1 MSWFAAL
8 RDTARTGLTLDR
20 ALTDPKRAVRGAVAV
35 ALVLFPTLA
44 LGGVALATSAAM
56 GAFIAGS
63 ATFQRSFRPRAS
75 LAVAAGAGLGISTF
89 LGYLAAGV
97 PGLFP
102 VLLAVWAFGA
112 GLAWAIGPTAGVVAT
127 NTVSVMLIVVQLPVS
142 TVTAL
147 SHGLVAALGGVVQA
161 TVITV
166 WPIGSWTAQR
176 QALADTYAELADYAR
191 RLRQDPTAHVDPE
204 PFMTARHAAALTP
217 WQDRHRPP
225 ELRGLR
231 GIAERIRPTLAA
243 LADPKVGAPEEGPE
257 RDRAREVL
265 AAAAEVMDALAR
277 AIRTGDP
284 VRLPRSAPSLTLV
297 GSDDGPRLQ
306 GAARRSAR
314 RLGGLLR
321 KAADTLDR
329 NDEDTITTPV
339 VGAGGALRKPT
350 IARMLPVAARA
361 VRRQLHPRSAIF
373 QHAVRLAGVVT
384 VAYLLARLVGFH
396 HGYWAPM
403 TAAMVMRPDFA
414 QTYSRGVARLAGT
427 VVGVAVS
434 TLVVQLLHPGE
445 WVLAALAVVCIG
457 GAYLAFRTGYA
468 LTTVG
473 ISTYVVF
480 LLGLQE
486 GNPLV
491 TAFERVG
498 LTLLGGSIALV
509 TYALFPTWQTA
520 RLGERLAEWLAAA
533 GRYAGAVI
541 ACYEKPAAPRGRV
554 VRSALLDSREARSE
568 LIQAMQRADAEP
580 GRHETGL
587 AGVSRRQIDRARA
600 AVGALGRAAVLLEA
614 HLPAADAEPVPGTG
628 EYAEELRLAT
638 ALAAA
643 ALLTGQA
650 VEFGAVRDAQARLEE
665 GLAGAPAGVQRD
677 VVRAGVRLVGQA
689 LRDLERALRGSSVGE
704 GSREGGGPGAAPGG
718 GGGGGGGGSGGR
730 AGGGGGG
737 SG

>member
-1 MSWFAAL
+1 MSWFDAL

-20 ALTDPKRAVRGAVAV
+20 ALTDPKRAMRGAVAV

-44 LGGVALATSAAM
+44 LGGVSLATSAAM

-75 LAVAAGAGLGISTF
+75 LAVAAGTGLGISTF

-102 VLLAVWAFGA
+102 VLLAVWAFVA

-142 TVTAL
+142 AAEAL
-147 SHGLVAALGGVVQA
+147 GHGLVAALGGVVQA
-161 TVITV
+161 TVITL

-176 QALADTYAELADYAR
+176 DALADTYAELADYAR

-204 PFMTARHAAALTP
+204 PFMTARHASAVTP
-217 WQDRHRPP
+217 WQDRHRPA

-231 GIAERIRPTLAA
+231 GLAERIRPTLAA
-243 LADPKVGAPEEGPE
+243 LADPKVGAPGEGPE

-265 AAAAEVMDALAR
+265 AASAEVMDALAR
-277 AIRTGDP
+277 AIRTGEP
-284 VRLPRSAPSLTLV
+284 VRLPRSAPSLSLV
-297 GSDDGPRLQ
+297 PPDDAPRLR

-329 NDEDTITTPV
+329 GDEDTITTPV
-339 VGAGGALRKPT
+339 VGAGGALYKPT
-350 IARMLPVAARA
+350 IGRMLPVALRA
-361 VRRQLHPRSAIF
+361 VGRQLQPRSAIF
-373 QHAVRLAGVVT
+373 QHAVRLTGVVT
-384 VAYLLARLVGFH
+384 VSYLLARLAGFH

-434 TLVVQLLHPGE
+434 TLVVQLAHPGE
-445 WVLAALAVVCIG
+445 WVLAALAVCCIG

-480 LLGLQE
+480 LLGLQQ
-486 GNPLV
+486 GDPLV
-491 TAFERVG
+491 TAVERVG

-541 ACYEKPAAPRGRV
+541 ACYETPAAPRGRA

-580 GRHETGL
+580 GRHESGL
-587 AGVSRRQIDRARA
+587 ADVSRRQVDRARA
-600 AVGALGRAAVLLEA
+600 AVGHLGRAAVLLEA
-614 HLPAADAEPVPGTG
+614 HLPAADAEPVAGTA

-638 ALAAA
+638 ALAAG
-643 ALLTGQA
+643 ALLTGRP

-665 GLAGAPAGVQRD
+665 RLARSPAGVQRD
-677 VVRAGVRLVGQA
+677 VVRAGSRLVEQA
-689 LRDLERALRGSSVGE
+689 LRDLERALRGSAE
-704 GSREGGGPGAAPGG
+704 PR
-718 GGGGGGGGSGGR
+718 
-730 AGGGGGG
+730 
-737 SG
+737 

>member
-44 LGGVALATSAAM
+44 LGGVPLATSAAM

-75 LAVAAGAGLGISTF
+75 LAVAAGAGLGVSTF

-112 GLAWAIGPTAGVVAT
+112 GLSWAIGPTAGVVAT

-142 TVTAL
+142 AL
-147 SHGLVAALGGVVQA
+147 AALGHGLVAALGGVVQA
-161 TVITV
+161 VVITL

-176 QALADTYAELADYAR
+176 NALADTYAELADYAR
-191 RLRQDPTAHVDPE
+191 RLRQDPTAHVDPA

-265 AAAAEVMDALAR
+265 AASAEVMDALAR

-284 VRLPRSAPSLTLV
+284 VRLPRSTPSLTLA
-297 GSDDGPRLQ
+297 GPDDGPRLR
-306 GAARRSAR
+306 GAARRSSR

-321 KAADTLDR
+321 KAADALDR
-329 NDEDTITTPV
+329 GDEDTITTPV
-339 VGAGGALRKPT
+339 VGAGGALHKPS
-350 IARMLPVAARA
+350 IGRMLPVAARA
-361 VRRQLHPRSAIF
+361 VRRQLQPRSAIF
-373 QHAVRLAGVVT
+373 QHAVRLTGVVT
-384 VAYLLARLVGFH
+384 VAYLLARIAGFH

-434 TLVVQLLHPGE
+434 TLVVQLVHPGE
-445 WVLAALAVVCIG
+445 WVLAGLAVVCIG

-486 GNPLV
+486 GDPLV

-533 GRYAGAVI
+533 GRYAAAVI
-541 ACYEKPAAPRGRV
+541 ACYEEPAGVRGRA

-568 LIQAMQRADAEP
+568 LLQAMQRADAEP
-580 GRHETGL
+580 GRHESGL

-600 AVGALGRAAVLLEA
+600 AVGHLGRAAVLLEA
-614 HLPAADAEPVPGTG
+614 HLPGVESGASGAGSVGVGSSGAGAGVEPVVGAG

-638 ALAAA
+638 ALAAG
-643 ALLTGQA
+643 ALLTGRP
-650 VEFGAVRDAQARLEE
+650 VEFGAVREAQARLEAR
-665 GLAGAPAGVQRD
+665 LASGVAGVQGD
-677 VVRAGVRLVGQA
+677 VVRAGTRLVGVA
-689 LRDLERALRGSSVGE
+689 LRDLERALRGSS
-704 GSREGGGPGAAPGG
+704 GG
-718 GGGGGGGGSGGR
+718 
-730 AGGGGGG
+730 
-737 SG
+737 

>member
-35 ALVLFPTLA
+35 AVVLFPTLA
-44 LGGVALATSAAM
+44 IGGVALGTSAAM

-75 LAVAAGAGLGISTF
+75 LAVAAGVGLGASTF

-142 TVTAL
+142 VGTAL
-147 SHGLVAALGGVVQA
+147 SHGLVASLGGVVQA
-161 TVITV
+161 VVITV

-176 QALADTYAELADYAR
+176 EALADTYAELADYAR

-204 PFMTARHAAALTP
+204 PFITARNAAALTP

-231 GIAERIRPTLAA
+231 GIAERIRPTIAA

-297 GSDDGPRLQ
+297 GADDGPRLQ

-350 IARMLPVAARA
+350 IARMLPEAARA
-361 VRRQLHPRSAIF
+361 VRRQLQPRSAIF
-373 QHAVRLAGVVT
+373 QHAVRLSGVVT
-384 VAYLLARLVGFH
+384 VAYLLARLAGFQ

-434 TLVVQLLHPGE
+434 TLVVQLTHPGE
-445 WVLAALAVVCIG
+445 WVLAALAVICIG
-457 GAYLAFRTGYA
+457 GSYLAFRTGYA

-491 TAFERVG
+491 TAVDRVG
-498 LTLLGGSIALV
+498 LTLFGGSIALV

-533 GRYAGAVI
+533 GRYAGSVI

-554 VRSALLDSREARSE
+554 VRSALLDSREARAE

-587 AGVSRRQIDRARA
+587 TGVSRRQIDRARA

-643 ALLTGQA
+643 ALLTGQP
-650 VEFGAVRDAQARLEE
+650 VEFEAVRAAQARLEE
-665 GLAGAPAGVQRD
+665 ELAGAPAGVQRD
-677 VVRAGVRLVGQA
+677 VVRAGTRLVGQA
-689 LRDLERALRGSSVGE
+689 LRDLERALRGSS
-704 GSREGGGPGAAPGG
+704 A
-718 GGGGGGGGSGGR
+718 
-730 AGGGGGG
+730 
-737 SG
+737 

>member
-20 ALTDPKRAVRGAVAV
+20 ALTDPKRALRGALAV

-56 GAFIAGS
+56 GAFIAGA

-75 LAVAAGAGLGISTF
+75 LAVAAGVGLGVSSF
-89 LGYLAAGV
+89 LGYLAVGV
-97 PGLFP
+97 YGLFP
-102 VLLAVWAFGA
+102 VLLALWAFGA
-112 GLAWAIGPTAGVVAT
+112 GLAWAIGPTAGVVTA
-127 NTVSVMLIVVQLPVS
+127 NTLSVMLIVVQLPVS
-142 TVTAL
+142 VTTAL
-147 SHGLVAALGGVVQA
+147 GHGLVASFGGVVQA
-161 TVITV
+161 AVITL

-176 QALADTYAELADYAR
+176 DALADTYAELADYAR

-204 PFMTARHAAALTP
+204 PFMTARQASAVTP

-243 LADPKVGAPEEGPE
+243 LADPKVGAPAEGPE

-277 AIRTGDP
+277 AVRTGDP
-284 VRLPRSAPSLTLV
+284 VRLSPSLRPGVPPPLGATLTLV
-297 GSDDGPRLQ
+297 RPEEGARLQ

-329 NDEDTITTPV
+329 SDEDTITTPV
-339 VGAGGALRKPT
+339 VGAGGALHKPS
-350 IARMLPVAARA
+350 ISRMLPVALRA
-361 VRRQLHPRSAIF
+361 VRRQLQPRSAIF
-373 QHAVRLAGVVT
+373 QHAVRLSGVVT
-384 VAYLLARLVGFH
+384 VAYLVARLAGFH

-434 TLVVQLLHPGE
+434 TLVVQLTHPGQ
-445 WVLAALAVVCIG
+445 WVLAALAVLCIG

-480 LLGLQE
+480 LLGLQA
-486 GNPLV
+486 GNPLE

-498 LTLLGGSIALV
+498 MTLLGGSLALL

-533 GRYAGAVI
+533 GRYAAAVV
-541 ACYEKPAAPRGRV
+541 ACYEQPARPRGRV

-580 GRHETGL
+580 GRHESGL
-587 AGVSRRQIDRARA
+587 AGVTRRQIDRARA
-600 AVGALGRAAVLLEA
+600 AVGHLGRAAVLLEA
-614 HLPAADAEPVPGTG
+614 HLPAADADPVPGAA
-628 EYAEELRLAT
+628 EYAEELQLAT
-638 ALAAA
+638 ALAAG
-643 ALLTGQA
+643 ALLTGRP
-650 VEFGAVRDAQARLEE
+650 VEFGAVRAAQERLEE
-665 GLAGAPAGVQRD
+665 QLAKGAAGVQRD
-677 VVRAGVRLVGQA
+677 VVRAGTRLVGVA
-689 LRDLERALRGSSVGE
+689 LRDLERALRGSSE
-704 GSREGGGPGAAPGG
+704 GR
-718 GGGGGGGGSGGR
+718 
-730 AGGGGGG
+730 
-737 SG
+737 

>member
-142 TVTAL
+142 ATAAL
-147 SHGLVAALGGVVQA
+147 GHGLVAALGGVAQA
-161 TVITV
+161 AVITL

-176 QALADTYAELADYAR
+176 DALADTYAELADYAR

-265 AAAAEVMDALAR
+265 AASADAMDALAR

-284 VRLPRSAPSLTLV
+284 VRLPRSAPSLTLFRPD
-297 GSDDGPRLQ
+297 DDGPRLQ

-329 NDEDTITTPV
+329 SDEDTITTPV
-339 VGAGGALRKPT
+339 VGAGGALHKPS
-350 IARMLPVAARA
+350 IVRMLPVALRA
-361 VRRQLHPRSAIF
+361 VRRQLQPRSAIF
-373 QHAVRLAGVVT
+373 QHAVRLTGVVT
-384 VAYLLARLVGFH
+384 VAYLLARLAGFH

-434 TLVVQLLHPGE
+434 TLVVQLAHPGE
-445 WVLAALAVVCIG
+445 WVLAALAVLCIG

-480 LLGLQE
+480 LLGLQA
-486 GNPLV
+486 GDPLV
-491 TAFERVG
+491 TAVERVG
-498 LTLLGGSIALV
+498 LTLLGGSLALL

-520 RLGERLAEWLAAA
+520 RLGERLAEWLAGA

-541 ACYEKPAAPRGRV
+541 ACYEKPSAPRGRA

-568 LIQAMQRADAEP
+568 LVQAMQRADAEP
-580 GRHETGL
+580 GRHESGL
-587 AGVSRRQIDRARA
+587 TGVSRRQIDRARA
-600 AVGALGRAAVLLEA
+600 AVGHLGRAAVLLEA
-614 HLPAADAEPVPGTG
+614 HLPAADAEPVAGTG
-628 EYAEELRLAT
+628 DYAEELRLAT
-638 ALAAA
+638 ALAAG
-643 ALLTGQA
+643 ALLTGRP
-650 VEFGAVRDAQARLEE
+650 VEFGAMRDAQERLEE
-665 GLAGAPAGVQRD
+665 RLAEAPAGVQRD
-677 VVRAGVRLVGQA
+677 VVRAGTRLVGQA
-689 LRDLERALRGSSVGE
+689 LRDLERALRGSAE
-704 GSREGGGPGAAPGG
+704 AR
-718 GGGGGGGGSGGR
+718 
-730 AGGGGGG
+730 
-737 SG
+737 

>member
-75 LAVAAGAGLGISTF
+75 LAVAAGVGLGISTF

-97 PGLFP
+97 TGLFP

-112 GLAWAIGPTAGVVAT
+112 GLAWAIGPTAGVVAA

-142 TVTAL
+142 TATAL
-147 SHGLVAALGGVVQA
+147 GHGLVAALGGVVQA
-161 TVITV
+161 VVITV

-176 QALADTYAELADYAR
+176 DALADTYAELADYAR
-191 RLRQDPTAHVDPE
+191 RLRQDPTAHVDPA
-204 PFMTARHAAALTP
+204 PFMTARNASAVTP

-284 VRLPRSAPSLTLV
+284 VRLPRSAPSLTLAPPDE
-297 GSDDGPRLQ
+297 GQRLR
-306 GAARRSAR
+306 GAARRSSR
-314 RLGGLLR
+314 RLTGLLR

-339 VGAGGALRKPT
+339 VGAGGALHRPS
-350 IARMLPVAARA
+350 ISRILPVALRA
-361 VRRQLHPRSAIF
+361 VRRQLQPRSAIF
-373 QHAVRLAGVVT
+373 QHAVRLSGVVT
-384 VAYLLARLVGFH
+384 VSYLVARLAGFH

-414 QTYSRGVARLAGT
+414 QTYSRGIARLAGT
-427 VVGVAVS
+427 VVGVAAS
-434 TLVVQLLHPGE
+434 TLVVQLAHPGQ

-491 TAFERVG
+491 TAVERVG

-533 GRYAGAVI
+533 GRYAAAVI
-541 ACYEKPAAPRGRV
+541 ACYERPAARRGRA

-580 GRHETGL
+580 GRHESGL
-587 AGVSRRQIDRARA
+587 TGVSRRQIDRGRS
-600 AVGALGRAAVLLEA
+600 AVGHLGRAAVLLEA
-614 HLPAADAEPVPGTG
+614 HLPGEDAEPVPGAA
-628 EYAEELRLAT
+628 EYAEELQLAT

-643 ALLTGQA
+643 ALLTGRP
-650 VEFGAVRDAQARLEE
+650 VEFGAVREAQARLEE
-665 GLAGAPAGVQRD
+665 GLAQAPAGVQRD
-677 VVRAGVRLVGQA
+677 VLRAGTRLVGQA
-689 LRDLERALRGSSVGE
+689 LKDLERALRGSSKD
-704 GSREGGGPGAAPGG
+704 AP
-718 GGGGGGGGSGGR
+718 
-730 AGGGGGG
+730 
-737 SG
+737 

>member
-20 ALTDPKRAVRGAVAV
+20 ALSDPKRALRGAVAV

-44 LGGVALATSAAM
+44 LGGPSLATSAAM
-56 GAFIAGS
+56 GAFIAGT

-75 LAVAAGAGLGISTF
+75 LAVAAGIGLGTSTF

-97 PGLFP
+97 YGLFP

-112 GLAWAIGPTAGVVAT
+112 GLAWAIGPTAGVVAA
-127 NTVSVMLIVVQLPVS
+127 NTVSVMLVVVQLPVS
-142 TVTAL
+142 AAAAL
-147 SHGLVAALGGVVQA
+147 GHGLVAALGGVSQA
-161 TVITV
+161 LVITL
-166 WPIGSWTAQR
+166 WPIGSWSAQR
-176 QALADTYAELADYAR
+176 AALADTYAELADYAR
-191 RLRQDPTAHVDPE
+191 RLRQDPTAHIDPA
-204 PFMTARHAAALTP
+204 PFMAARHASAVTP

-231 GIAERIRPTLAA
+231 GLAERIRPTLAA

-265 AAAAEVMDALAR
+265 AASAEVMDALAR
-277 AIRTGDP
+277 AVRTGDP
-284 VRLPRSAPSLTLV
+284 LRLPRSAPALSVPGT
-297 GSDDGPRLQ
+297 DDATPLR

-321 KAADTLDR
+321 KAADALDR
-329 NDEDTITTPV
+329 GDEDTISTPV
-339 VGAGGALRKPT
+339 VGAGGALRKPPLS
-350 IARMLPVAARA
+350 RMLPVALRA
-361 VRRQLHPRSAIF
+361 VRRQLRPRSAVF

-384 VAYLLARLVGFH
+384 LAYLLARLAGFE
-396 HGYWAPM
+396 HGYWAPL

-427 VVGVAVS
+427 VVGVSVS
-434 TLVVQLLHPGE
+434 TLVVQLAHPGQ
-445 WVLAALAVVCIG
+445 WVLAALAVACIG
-457 GAYLAFRTGYA
+457 AAYLTLRTGYA
-468 LTTVG
+468 LMTVG
-473 ISTYVVF
+473 ISSYVVF

-498 LTLLGGSIALV
+498 LTLLGGSVALLV
-509 TYALFPTWQTA
+509 YALFPTWQTA

-541 ACYEKPAAPRGRV
+541 ACYETPAQPRERA
-554 VRSALLDSREARSE
+554 VRTALLDSREARSE
-568 LIQAMQRADAEP
+568 LLQAIQRADAEP

-600 AVGALGRAAVLLEA
+600 AVGHLGRVAVLLEA
-614 HLPAADAEPVPGTG
+614 HLPGADAEPVPGAA

-638 ALAAA
+638 ALAAG
-643 ALLTGQA
+643 ALLTGRP
-650 VEFGAVRDAQARLEE
+650 VEFGAVREAQARLEE
-665 GLAGAPAGVQRD
+665 RLAGAPAGLQRDGVQRDVVQRD
-677 VVRAGVRLVGQA
+677 VVRAGARLVGQA
-689 LRDLERALRGSSVGE
+689 LKDLERALRGSGGKEGREEAKARVGE
-704 GSREGGGPGAAPGG
+704 WGN
-718 GGGGGGGGSGGR
+718 GR
-730 AGGGGGG
+730 G
-737 SG
+737 

>member
-20 ALTDPKRAVRGAVAV
+20 ALTDPKRALRGAVAV

-142 TVTAL
+142 VGTAL
-147 SHGLVAALGGVVQA
+147 GHGLVAALGGVVQA

-176 QALADTYAELADYAR
+176 EALADTYAELADYAR

-243 LADPKVGAPEEGPE
+243 LADPKVGAPEEGPG

-297 GSDDGPRLQ
+297 DPDDEGPRLQ
-306 GAARRSAR
+306 GAPRRSAR

-329 NDEDTITTPV
+329 NDEDTVTTPV
-339 VGAGGALRKPT
+339 VGAGGALHRPT

-384 VAYLLARLVGFH
+384 VAYLLARLIGFH

-434 TLVVQLLHPGE
+434 TLVVQLTHPGE

-457 GAYLAFRTGYA
+457 GSYLAFRTGYA

-491 TAFERVG
+491 TAVERVG

-568 LIQAMQRADAEP
+568 LYQAMQRADAEP
-580 GRHETGL
+580 GRHESGL
-587 AGVSRRQIDRARA
+587 EGVSRRQIDRARA

-614 HLPAADAEPVPGTG
+614 HLPAADAEPVPGTAA
-628 EYAEELRLAT
+628 YAEELRLAT

-643 ALLTGQA
+643 AMLTGQP
-650 VEFGAVRDAQARLEE
+650 VEFRAVRDAQVWLEE
-665 GLAGAPAGVQRD
+665 GLAVAPAGVQRD
-677 VVRAGVRLVGQA
+677 VVRAGTRLVGQA
-689 LRDLERALRGSSVGE
+689 LRDLERALRGSAGE
-704 GSREGGGPGAAPGG
+704 GGFREGGGPGAAPGVG
-718 GGGGGGGGSGGR
+718 APG
-730 AGGGGGG
+730 AG
-737 SG
+737 

>member
-20 ALTDPKRAVRGAVAV
+20 ALTDPKRALRGAVAV
-35 ALVLFPTLA
+35 ALVLFPILA
-44 LGGVALATSAAM
+44 VSGVRLATSAAM
-56 GAFIAGS
+56 GAFIAGA

-75 LAVAAGAGLGISTF
+75 LAVAAGIGLGVSSF
-89 LGYLAAGV
+89 LGYLAVGV
-97 PGLFP
+97 YGLFP

-112 GLAWAIGPTAGVVAT
+112 GLAWAIGPTAGIVAT

-142 TVTAL
+142 VATAL
-147 SHGLVAALGGVVQA
+147 GHGLVAAFGGIVQA
-161 TVITV
+161 AVITL

-176 QALADTYAELADYAR
+176 AALADTYAELADYAR

-204 PFMTARHAAALTP
+204 PFMTARNASAVTP

-265 AAAAEVMDALAR
+265 AAAAEVMDAIAR
-277 AIRTGDP
+277 AVRTGDP
-284 VRLPRSAPSLTLV
+284 VRLPRSAPALTLV
-297 GSDDGPRLQ
+297 RPDEGPRLQ

-321 KAADTLDR
+321 KAADALERGDA
-329 NDEDTITTPV
+329 DTITTPV
-339 VGAGGALRKPT
+339 VGAGGALHKPSLL
-350 IARMLPVAARA
+350 RMLPVALRT
-361 VRRQLHPRSAIF
+361 VRRQLRPRSAIF

-384 VAYLLARLVGFH
+384 VAYLLARPFGFH

-414 QTYSRGVARLAGT
+414 QTYSRGVARLVGT
-427 VVGVAVS
+427 VVGVVVS
-434 TLVVQLLHPGE
+434 TLVVQLAHPGQ
-445 WVLAALAVVCIG
+445 WVLAALAVLCIG

-486 GNPLV
+486 GNPLE

-498 LTLLGGSIALV
+498 MTLLGGLLALL

-533 GRYAGAVI
+533 GRYAAAVV
-541 ACYEKPAAPRGRV
+541 ACYEEPATPRGRV

-568 LIQAMQRADAEP
+568 LIQAMERADAEP
-580 GRHETGL
+580 GRHESGLTG
-587 AGVSRRQIDRARA
+587 VTRRQLDRARA
-600 AVGALGRAAVLLEA
+600 AVGHLGRAAVLLEA
-614 HLPAADAEPVPGTG
+614 HLPGADAEPVPGAA

-638 ALAAA
+638 ALAAG
-643 ALLTGQA
+643 ALLTGGT
-650 VEFGAVRDAQARLEE
+650 VEFRAVRVAQERLE
-665 GLAGAPAGVQRD
+665 AGVPVGVQGD
-677 VVRAGVRLVGQA
+677 VVRAGTRLIGVA
-689 LRDLERALRGSSVGE
+689 LRDLERALRGSAE
-704 GSREGGGPGAAPGG
+704 R
-718 GGGGGGGGSGGR
+718 
-730 AGGGGGG
+730 
-737 SG
+737 

>member
-75 LAVAAGAGLGISTF
+75 LAVAAGIGLGASTF

-102 VLLAVWAFGA
+102 VLLAVWAFAA

-142 TVTAL
+142 VGTAL
-147 SHGLVAALGGVVQA
+147 GHGLVAALGGVVQA
-161 TVITV
+161 VVITV

-176 QALADTYAELADYAR
+176 EALADAYAELADYAR

-231 GIAERIRPTLAA
+231 GIAERIRPTIAA

-284 VRLPRSAPSLTLV
+284 VRLPRSAPSLTLA

-350 IARMLPVAARA
+350 IARMLPEAARA
-361 VRRQLHPRSAIF
+361 VRRQLQPRSAIF
-373 QHAVRLAGVVT
+373 QHAVRLSGVVT
-384 VAYLLARLVGFH
+384 VAYLLARLAGFQ

-434 TLVVQLLHPGE
+434 TLVVQLTHPGE
-445 WVLAALAVVCIG
+445 WVLAGLAVICIG

-468 LTTVG
+468 VTTVG

-491 TAFERVG
+491 TAVDRVG
-498 LTLLGGSIALV
+498 LTLFGGSIALV

-533 GRYAGAVI
+533 GRYAGSVI
-541 ACYEKPAAPRGRV
+541 ACYEKPAAPRGRL
-554 VRSALLDSREARSE
+554 VRSALLDSREARAE

-580 GRHETGL
+580 GRHESGL

-643 ALLTGQA
+643 ALLTGQP
-650 VEFGAVRDAQARLEE
+650 VEFEAVRAAQARLEE
-665 GLAGAPAGVQRD
+665 ELAGAPAGVQRD
-677 VVRAGVRLVGQA
+677 VVRAGTRLVGQA
-689 LRDLERALRGSSVGE
+689 LRDLERALRGSS
-704 GSREGGGPGAAPGG
+704 S
-718 GGGGGGGGSGGR
+718 
-730 AGGGGGG
+730 
-737 SG
+737 

>member
-8 RDTARTGLTLDR
+8 RDTTRTGLTLDR
-20 ALTDPKRAVRGAVAV
+20 ALTDPKRALRGAVAV
-35 ALVLFPTLA
+35 ALVLFPILA
-44 LGGVALATSAAM
+44 VSGVRLATSAAM
-56 GAFIAGS
+56 GAFIAGA

-75 LAVAAGAGLGISTF
+75 LAVAAGIGLGISSF
-89 LGYLAAGV
+89 LGYLAVGV
-97 PGLFP
+97 YGLFP

-142 TVTAL
+142 VATAL
-147 SHGLVAALGGVVQA
+147 GHGLVAAFGGIVQA
-161 TVITV
+161 AVITL

-176 QALADTYAELADYAR
+176 AALADTYAELADYAR

-204 PFMTARHAAALTP
+204 PFMTARHASAVTP

-243 LADPKVGAPEEGPE
+243 LADPKVGAPEEGPG

-277 AIRTGDP
+277 AIRAGDP
-284 VRLPRSAPSLTLV
+284 VRLPRSAPLLTV
-297 GSDDGPRLQ
+297 AGTDEGPQLQ

-321 KAADTLDR
+321 KAADALERGDA
-329 NDEDTITTPV
+329 DTITTPV
-339 VGAGGALRKPT
+339 VGAGGALHKPS
-350 IARMLPVAARA
+350 ILRMLPVALRT
-361 VRRQLHPRSAIF
+361 VRRQLRPRSAIF

-384 VAYLLARLVGFH
+384 VAYLLARPFGFH

-414 QTYSRGVARLAGT
+414 QTYSRGVARLVGT

-434 TLVVQLLHPGE
+434 TLVVQLAHPGE
-445 WVLAALAVVCIG
+445 WVLAALAVLCIG

-486 GNPLV
+486 GNPLE

-498 LTLLGGSIALV
+498 MTLLGGSLALL

-533 GRYAGAVI
+533 GRYAAAVV
-541 ACYEKPAAPRGRV
+541 ACYEQPATPRGRA

-568 LIQAMQRADAEP
+568 LIQAMERADAEP
-580 GRHETGL
+580 GRHESGL
-587 AGVSRRQIDRARA
+587 TGVSRRQLDRARA
-600 AVGALGRAAVLLEA
+600 AVGHLGRAALLLEA
-614 HLPAADAEPVPGTG
+614 HLPGADAEPVPGAA

-638 ALAAA
+638 ALAAG
-643 ALLTGQA
+643 ALLTGGT
-650 VEFGAVRDAQARLEE
+650 VEFGAVRAAQERLE
-665 GLAGAPAGVQRD
+665 AGALVGVQGD
-677 VVRAGVRLVGQA
+677 VVRAGSRLIGVA
-689 LRDLERALRGSSVGE
+689 LRDLERALRGSAE
-704 GSREGGGPGAAPGG
+704 R
-718 GGGGGGGGSGGR
+718 
-730 AGGGGGG
+730 
-737 SG
+737 